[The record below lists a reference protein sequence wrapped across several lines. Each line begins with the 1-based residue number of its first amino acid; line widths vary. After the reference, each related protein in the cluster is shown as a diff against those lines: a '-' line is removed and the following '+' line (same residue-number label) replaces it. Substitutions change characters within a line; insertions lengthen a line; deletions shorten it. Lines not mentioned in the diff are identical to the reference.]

1 MTMQELEI
9 LSINQLLELR
19 EIVDAEIR
27 RKKEIERDE
36 ALKELNEAWK
46 KFREVCP
53 YDTCWGTI
61 DCEACG
67 QPVDV
72 DLYDVID
79 AYGFK

>member
-9 LSINQLLELR
+9 LSVKQLLELR
-19 EIVDAEIR
+19 ETVDAEIR

-36 ALKELNEAWK
+36 ALKELKEAWK
-46 KFREVCP
+46 KFRKVCP
-53 YDTCWGTI
+53 NDTYWVTV

-72 DLYDVID
+72 DLYDTID